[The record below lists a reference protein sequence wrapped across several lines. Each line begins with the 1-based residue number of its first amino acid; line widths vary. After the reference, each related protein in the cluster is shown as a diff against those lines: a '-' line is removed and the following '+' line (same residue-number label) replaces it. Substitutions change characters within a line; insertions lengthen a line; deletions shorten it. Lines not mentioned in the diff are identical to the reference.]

1 MPACTNDDA
10 IIAKAE
16 ASLISTKPGAVPPHL
31 DVGGHLP
38 FGGTTHNGTGGRS
51 AFGKRKIVTSAG
63 TGNNPRALLLNY
75 PPPSTEANIRCWE
88 VNYKSSVYQDPV
100 AEIGR
105 HTTSNQ
111 TAFGAVRQG
120 TSCLADANRTYG
132 DVRQSDRTRPTP
144 SPAFEPPERTAVVP
158 EEQAEYRWHWPE
170 RTERE
175 PPPRLVRPTKV
186 THKDFYEEYQARPPW
201 LKY

>member
-75 PPPSTEANIRCWE
+75 PPPPICFVYGQNLGVQGSRWVEE
-88 VNYKSSVYQDPV
+88 V
-100 AEIGR
+100 
-105 HTTSNQ
+105 H
-111 TAFGAVRQG
+111 
-120 TSCLADANRTYG
+120 CLVGN
-132 DVRQSDRTRPTP
+132 
-144 SPAFEPPERTAVVP
+144 
-158 EEQAEYRWHWPE
+158 
-170 RTERE
+170 
-175 PPPRLVRPTKV
+175 
-186 THKDFYEEYQARPPW
+186 
-201 LKY
+201 